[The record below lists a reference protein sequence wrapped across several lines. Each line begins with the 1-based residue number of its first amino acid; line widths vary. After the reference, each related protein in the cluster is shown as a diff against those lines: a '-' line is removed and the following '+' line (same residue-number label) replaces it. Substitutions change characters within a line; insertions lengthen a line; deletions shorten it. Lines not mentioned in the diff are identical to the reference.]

1 MPKAVNKMNSTI
13 PPVYKEL
20 IDRCVIAIQA
30 AQQGPDV
37 CFSGGDTPTIDD
49 YLPVLKGQTLNLQ
62 GQVCGHPRLGT
73 TFVRTS
79 MLIHVTDD
87 GLWARTISRWY
98 RLQKPRV
105 IDTSEAC
112 PSSELNGFC
121 LPLGTDGVG
130 VPMHFARKVMD
141 NKPIELSRMAKE
153 IGYKDAALELSELS
167 ENWPPNQ

>member
-20 IDRCVIAIQA
+20 IDRCVTAFQA
-30 AQQGPDV
+30 AQQGPEV
-37 CFSGGDTPTIDD
+37 CGSGGDTPKIDE

-79 MLIHVTDD
+79 MLIHVTKD
-87 GLWARTISRWY
+87 GQWARTISRWY

-105 IDTSEAC
+105 IDTSEAF
-112 PSSELNGFC
+112 PDSELNGFC

-130 VPMHFARKVMD
+130 VPMHLARKVLA
-141 NKPIELSRMAKE
+141 NKPMELSHIAVE
-153 IGYKDAALELSELS
+153 IGYTDAASKLSEIS
-167 ENWPPNQ
+167 KNWPPNQ